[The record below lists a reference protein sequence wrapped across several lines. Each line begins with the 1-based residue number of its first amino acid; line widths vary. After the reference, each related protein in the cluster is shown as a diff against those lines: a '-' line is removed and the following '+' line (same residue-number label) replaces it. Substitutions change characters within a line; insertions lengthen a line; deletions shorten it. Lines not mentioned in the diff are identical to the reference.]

1 MKSDDLVQQMN
12 EYYSRRAPW
21 HDTYMGYRDSPS
33 MEALLG
39 PIVRWFES
47 YLVGADVLE
56 LACGTGNWTQVLA
69 RRARSVTATDVNES
83 VLDLARRKP
92 YASDRVRFELG
103 DAYSLDRL
111 SGTYNV
117 AFAADWWSHI
127 PRSRIPLFLNT
138 LCERLAP
145 GSRVIMIDMLPA
157 EDLTFLGTYRDKEGN
172 RINFRKLPSGE
183 EFEVVKNFPT
193 EQELVSSV
201 EGFGGK
207 VEYRIHDRLRRWMLT
222 FVTG

>member
-1 MKSDDLVQQMN
+1 MN

-21 HDTYMGYRDSPS
+21 HDTYMGYRDNPS

-39 PIVRWFES
+39 PIIRWFEN
-47 YLVGADVLE
+47 YLIGADVLE
-56 LACGTGNWTQVLA
+56 IACGTGNWTQVLA

-92 YASDRVRFELG
+92 YASDRVRFELA
-103 DAYSLDRL
+103 DAYRLDRL
-111 SGTYNV
+111 SGSYNV

-127 PRSRIPLFLNT
+127 PKSWIPLFLNT

-145 GSRVIMIDMLPA
+145 DSRVIMIDALPA
-157 EDLTFLGTYRDKEGN
+157 ESLAFLGTYSDKEGN
-172 RINFRKLPSGE
+172 RINLRRLPNGE

-193 EQELVSSV
+193 EEELMSSA
-201 EGFGGK
+201 ERFGDE
-207 VEYRIHDRLRRWMLT
+207 VEYRTHDQLRRWMLT
-222 FVTG
+222 FVTGKGL